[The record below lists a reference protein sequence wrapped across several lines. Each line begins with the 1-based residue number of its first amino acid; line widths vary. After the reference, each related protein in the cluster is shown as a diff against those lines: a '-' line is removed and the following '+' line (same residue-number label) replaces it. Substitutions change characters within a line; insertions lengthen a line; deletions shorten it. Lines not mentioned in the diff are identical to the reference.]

1 MFAILGRLDLHFQL
15 FLIALVPS
23 SIDDTITKVHQRIEA
38 ETESCEDALLL
49 SLMYCESIFSG
60 FTWLRSKQRQ
70 EMTNPLLFLSIMG
83 SAMPRRL
90 VQIDTRWHWNL
101 KFQREKKR
109 EKKEKKGKEK
119 EGKKEKRRI
128 KVFEDVD
135 FKR

>member
-60 FTWLRSKQRQ
+60 FNWSKYRK

-83 SAMPRRL
+83 SEMPRRL

-119 EGKKEKRRI
+119 EGKKDKRRI

-135 FKR
+135 FRSD